1 MMMIL
6 FFSHT
11 LYIPSRAHNHSSDAV
26 MQYNLRAHN
35 HSSDAVMQYNLRAH
49 DVQTKE
55 RRIELSFSFVACH
68 FLVSS
73 SVITLVCLFLLLLFH
88 FHLYEGFLRS
98 DRIV

>member
-1 MMMIL
+1 MARRSIIVVVVVVMMMIL

-11 LYIPSRAHNHSSDAV
+11 LYIPS
-26 MQYNLRAHN
+26 RAHN